1 MKKSRLQINLI
12 SIITAVSWQFACAQD
27 LPSPAAQMT
36 DNARPW
42 IYNHWMGSAVDKENL
57 ARELERYQK
66 AGIGGIHIVPIYG
79 AKGAESRFI
88 PYLSPKWMEML
99 AFAVEEGKRLGLQV
113 DMTTGTGWCFGGPW
127 ITPELGGCKMVIQ
140 TFPAPADGK
149 LPSILAKTKIEAIQA
164 VGPKGERQSVGLT
177 PDGKLNWTAP
187 SPGWKVVVLGYEL
200 LDWKVKRPA
209 PGGEGRMINP
219 FNPEAMRVHLQPFTK
234 AFDQPGMVKPRA
246 MYHDSYEYFGTNW
259 SPDFL
264 KQFEQ
269 LRGYKL
275 QDELAAFAGLGD
287 PKRAARV
294 RCDYRETLSDLQ
306 VTTFSLW
313 AQWCKERGILTRNQA
328 HGAPGNLLD
337 LYALSDIPEIEMF
350 GHGGPDPLKS
360 QFDEHLCDALLGNT
374 DRDPLVSKF
383 ASSSAHV
390 AGKPLT
396 ASETWTW
403 IAENFCESFEEM
415 KAMAD
420 LLFLS
425 GVNHAFLNQCPYSPD
440 DAAWPGW
447 VFYAAAQYNPRNPL
461 WREAPTLN
469 GYIERC
475 QTALREGR
483 PDNDLLLY
491 WPVHDLWSNK
501 VGAFQFTVHH
511 RGWLTSESLGKA
523 ALLLWN
529 QGFGFDYVSDAL
541 LAPLRVENQ
550 AVSGPDHTLWKAVLV
565 PSTRQMPV
573 ETLNKLLSLA
583 QAGATVLFE
592 NQIPADVPGLG
603 NLAVRQEQMR
613 QLVAG
618 LSFTD
623 LQPGVRQAQLGKG
636 RILVGKIDGLLAA
649 SRITREKLV
658 DNPGVKFVRRK
669 TGDGWIYFIVNHNT
683 APLDTVVP
691 LAVNG
696 DSAIATDPLTGTT
709 GTVPVQTIGDSRQ
722 VALRIEPGHSLIL
735 HAFSSPVSGNKDL
748 PMLFHRPGKEIA
760 TLRGSWQVDFIAG
773 GPSLPKAYET
783 TDLKSWTQN
792 GDPATES
799 FAGTARYRTTF
810 DLPRDATKETLLLD
824 LGEVR
829 SVCRV
834 RLNGQEL
841 GSRIMHPYR
850 FLLAPESLKPKGN
863 QLEVEVSNL
872 PANRIRDL
880 DRRKVSWKIFYEI
893 NLVSIVYGP
902 FDASNWPVMDSGLL
916 GPVILKAQ
924 TNEGLLK

>member
-1 MKKSRLQINLI
+1 
-12 SIITAVSWQFACAQD
+12 
-27 LPSPAAQMT
+27 MT

-57 ARELERYQK
+57 TRELERYQK

-79 AKGAESRFI
+79 VKGTESRFI

-99 AFAVEEGKRLGLQV
+99 TFAVEEGKRLGLQV

-127 ITPELGGCKMVIQ
+127 ITPELGGCKVVLDRFPVPLDGQLPPKFAKAKIEVIQ
-140 TFPAPADGK
+140 
-149 LPSILAKTKIEAIQA
+149 AI
-164 VGPKGERQSVGLT
+164 GPNGERQPVGLT
-177 PDGKLNWTAP
+177 PDRKLDWTAP
-187 SPGWKVVVLGYEL
+187 SPGWKVVALGYAHT
-200 LDWKVKRPA
+200 DCMVKRAA
-209 PGGEGRMINP
+209 PGGQGRMINP

-234 AFDQPGMVKPRA
+234 AFDLPGVVIPRA
-246 MYHDSYEYFGTNW
+246 MYHDSYEYSGANW

-269 LRGYKL
+269 LRSYKL
-275 QDELAAFAGLGD
+275 QDELDSFAGLGD
-287 PKRAARV
+287 PQRAARV

-425 GVNHAFLNQCPYSPD
+425 GVNHAILNQCPYSPD

-447 VFYAAAQYNPRNPL
+447 IFYAAAQYNPRNPL
-461 WREAPTLN
+461 WREAPALN
-469 GYIERC
+469 GYIERS
-475 QTALREGR
+475 QIALREGH

-491 WPVHDLWSNK
+491 WPIHDLWANK
-501 VGAFQFTVHH
+501 SGAFQFTVHH

-523 ALLLWN
+523 ARLLWD

-541 LAPLRVENQ
+541 LAPLGVDNQ

-583 QAGATVLFE
+583 EAGATVLFE

-603 NLAVRQEQMR
+603 HLEARQEQMR
-613 QLVAG
+613 QLG
-618 LSFTD
+618 SRLSFTD
-623 LQPGVRQAQLGKG
+623 LQSGVRQASLGKG

-683 APLDTVVP
+683 APLDSVVP
-691 LAVNG
+691 LAVKG
-696 DSAIATDPLTGTT
+696 DSAIATDPLTGTN
-709 GTVPVQTIGDSRQ
+709 GAVPVQSAGDSRQ

-735 HAFSSPVSGNKDL
+735 KVSASRAGADQQ
-748 PMLFHRPGKEIA
+748 PAMLFPRPGQEVA
-760 TLRGSWQVDFIAG
+760 TLQGSWRVDFIAG
-773 GPSLPKAYET
+773 GPSLPKSFET
-783 TDLKSWTQN
+783 NDLKSWTQN
-792 GDPATES
+792 GDPATVS
-799 FAGTARYRTTF
+799 FAGTARYRSTF
-810 DLPRDATKETLLLD
+810 DVPGDATKETLLLD

-829 SVCRV
+829 QVCRV

-850 FLLAPESLKPKGN
+850 FVLVPGSLKPHGN

-880 DRRKVSWKIFYEI
+880 DRRKVPWKIFYEI
-893 NLVSIVYGP
+893 NLVSISYKP

-916 GPVILKAQ
+916 GPVILETQPK
-924 TNEGLLK
+924 EGLLK